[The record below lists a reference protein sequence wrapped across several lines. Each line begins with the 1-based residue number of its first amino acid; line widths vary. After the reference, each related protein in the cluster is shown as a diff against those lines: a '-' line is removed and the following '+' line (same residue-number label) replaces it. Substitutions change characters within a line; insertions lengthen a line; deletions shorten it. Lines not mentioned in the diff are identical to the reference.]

1 MSKKSGGGFEDTI
14 ILCLSVLGIIFAFP
28 FVLYKLGKVL
38 YDDEWNGGFCMGL
51 MVWNMVPLCL
61 CENIHFKLWFSIFCI
76 VAWVLIFII
85 QHKYDLPILSGC
97 YAVGIWCICFNVFS
111 VVCLIGGMI
120 RAATIA
126 SVLML

>member
-1 MSKKSGGGFEDTI
+1 MKKTTGGFEDTI

-28 FVLYKLGKVL
+28 FVLYQLGKVL

-51 MVWNMVPLCL
+51 MVWNIVFLSL
-61 CENIHFKLWFSIFCI
+61 CENIQFRLWFSIFCI
-76 VAWVLIFII
+76 VAWVFIFII

-97 YAVGIWCICFNVFS
+97 YVTGIFCICFDTFVA
-111 VVCLIGGMI
+111 VCFIGGII
-120 RAATIA
+120 RATTIV